1 MFRSPT
7 RYDSPLYSS
16 SSSSSSSISTS
27 IIENLPLHI
36 LPILE
41 YSECDTESSSDS
53 GTSTFSQGLP
63 SWAQSSPSLSL
74 LPELQTQTKRVIFTA
89 RKRNKSSFS
98 YGVLAFCVLGFA
110 FYYSARSSLKTAL
123 TDTRELV
130 EYSQRLGLQLRIA
143 HKDVRLLE
151 RELAALDDMEVPPQ
165 HQQQHQQQLLDS
177 SKHASSSSS
186 IANPQLMREMVTIQ
200 RSLKKSHYQAEHLKE
215 QVKEIS
221 KRDAI
226 AKYGAG
232 VQRVELELI
241 FPNDQHHHLHN
252 EKQQQ
257 GPTTFVIEMA
267 PIHVMPHSVYTFLEM
282 TSAGLLDGCSFI
294 LNALHVLKAAPLP
307 YDGSSPSDKAQEFL
321 DKGLESVAFRE
332 YSPDYPHDRY
342 TVGFAA
348 DGSPSFYINTE
359 DNTDI
364 HVGDPCFAKVIS
376 GFDTIQRMEKSPTR
390 NGIWLEQRIG
400 IKRATVL

>member
-1 MFRSPT
+1 MFS
-7 RYDSPLYSS
+7 
-16 SSSSSSSISTS
+16 
-27 IIENLPLHI
+27 
-36 LPILE
+36 
-41 YSECDTESSSDS
+41 
-53 GTSTFSQGLP
+53 
-63 SWAQSSPSLSL
+63 
-74 LPELQTQTKRVIFTA
+74 A

-98 YGVLAFCVLGFA
+98 FGVLAFCVLGFA

-130 EYSQRLGLQLRIA
+130 EYSQKLGLQLRIA
-143 HKDVRLLE
+143 HKDVRQLE
-151 RELAALDDMEVPPQ
+151 RELAALDDMEVTSTPQ
-165 HQQQHQQQLLDS
+165 HQLQVLD
-177 SKHASSSSS
+177 SSSSS
-186 IANPQLMREMVTIQ
+186 SSNSNSPQLMREMVTIQ
-200 RSLKKSHYQAEHLKE
+200 RSLKKSHFQAEHLKE

-241 FPNDQHHHLHN
+241 FPHDQHHHLHN
-252 EKQQQ
+252 EQQQQ

-267 PIHVMPHSVYTFLEM
+267 PIDVMPHSVYTFLEM
-282 TSAGLLDGCSFI
+282 TSASLLDGCSFI
-294 LNALHVLKAAPLP
+294 LNAQHVLKAGPLP

-376 GFDTIQRMEKSPTR
+376 GFDTIKRLEDSPTR